1 MKIAVLID
9 QLNVGGVEKV
19 AMEEVQAL
27 NGLGHQAEL
36 VVLRRKGLVDNPFP
50 ELQRPI
56 AISYLDDRLPSLLTA
71 SFRIRPFYF
80 LSLFHF
86 TYPVLLP
93 WAVRR
98 KEYD

>member
-56 AISYLDDRLPSLLTA
+56 AISYLDGRNSTYHTISSLKSTTQT
-71 SFRIRPFYF
+71 SSRFI
-80 LSLFHF
+80 
-86 TYPVLLP
+86 
-93 WAVRR
+93 
-98 KEYD
+98 